1 MQLLGVYI
9 IIAMTFE
16 GVLKNIFATGRDD
29 DTIAHIRCSPLFSV
43 HNIPFYLII
52 LKKPAELRS
61 KRMWIIPICL
71 NSHWFCVVRNAK
83 NRSCVQ
89 N

>member
-61 KRMWIIPICL
+61 KRDVD
-71 NSHWFCVVRNAK
+71 NSNMFEQSLVLCGK
-83 NRSCVQ
+83 KCKK
-89 N
+89 